1 MRTLKPELL
10 KNFLLESP
18 VIVDVRS
25 PEQYTPSGLEG
36 ALHIPLQDIQHGNHN
51 LPKDRPLLLVC
62 ERGVMS
68 ELAGLYL
75 EAAGYEQVYNL
86 EGGLQRLRKIA
97 DANP

>member
-10 KNFLLESP
+10 KNFLLDSP
-18 VIVDVRS
+18 VVVDVRP
-25 PEQYTPSGLEG
+25 PEQYNQDDFIQ
-36 ALHIPLQDIQHGNHN
+36 ALHVPLSDIQHGNHN

-75 EAAGYEQVYNL
+75 EAAGYQQVYNL
-86 EGGLQRLRKIA
+86 EGGLQKLRKLA
-97 DANP
+97 EGR

>member
-10 KNFLLESP
+10 KNFLQDNPL
-18 VIVDVRS
+18 IVDVRP
-25 PEQYTPSGLEG
+25 PEQYNRADLEG
-36 ALHIPLQDIQHGNHN
+36 ALHIPLHDIQRGNHS

-75 EAAGYEQVYNL
+75 EAAGYELVYNL
-86 EGGLQRLRKIA
+86 EGGLQKLRKMA
-97 DANP
+97 DNR

>member
-10 KNFLLESP
+10 NNFLLDSP
-18 VIVDVRS
+18 VVVDVRP
-25 PEQYTPSGLEG
+25 PEQYNRDDLAQ
-36 ALHIPLQDIQHGNHN
+36 ALHIPLHDIQHGNHN

-75 EAAGYEQVYNL
+75 EAAGYELVYNL
-86 EGGLQRLRKIA
+86 EGGLQKLRKVA
-97 DANP
+97 KER

>member
-10 KNFLLESP
+10 KNFLQDSP
-18 VIVDVRS
+18 LVVDVRP
-25 PEQYTPSGLEG
+25 PEQYNQDEFAE
-36 ALHIPLQDIQHGNHN
+36 ALHVPLTDIQHGNHS
-51 LPKDRPLLLVC
+51 LPKDRPILLIC

-86 EGGLQRLRKIA
+86 EGGLQKLRKKA
-97 DANP
+97 EK